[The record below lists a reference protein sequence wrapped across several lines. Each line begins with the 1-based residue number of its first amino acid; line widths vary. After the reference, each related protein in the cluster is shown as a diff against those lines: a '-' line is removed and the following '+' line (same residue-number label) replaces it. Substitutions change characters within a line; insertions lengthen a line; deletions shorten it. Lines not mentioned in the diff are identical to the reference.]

1 MIKVGLI
8 PLLRGP
14 WQGGVNYFH
23 NLLGCYQKYPDPS
36 VKLEVFTPFPEDV
49 ASYQSDAIEIH
60 PCPQLLRRFRNYP
73 RSILKRLLRYDPV
86 LTRVMVQHRINLLT
100 HSTLGRQ
107 TRVNT
112 LLWMPDFQ
120 HKVMPQFFS
129 PEECA
134 NRDSNID
141 MVRLWGNILLS
152 SHAAAKDMRRYY
164 PELAQVKTHI
174 LHFSSTEVL
183 NVALL
188 SRAELEMQY
197 PVHEPYFFLP
207 NQFWQHKNHAV
218 VVEALRQ
225 TSPEIRVIC
234 TGPMQDHRDPAY
246 VPSLVE
252 KVKQAGVE
260 HRFICLG
267 IVPYPTLVSL
277 MHHSIAVVQP
287 SLFEGWSTTVE
298 ESKAMRKQII
308 LSNIDVHL
316 EQAPERGVYFSP
328 DSPEELAACLKRM
341 YADFSPAVEEGFAEQ
356 RPRYKTRIE
365 RDWIEDFAGILKTVS
380 GTQSQAIGGG

>member
-1 MIKVGLI
+1 MCLIRAGLI
-8 PLLRGP
+8 LSLRGVWP
-14 WQGGVNYFH
+14 GLFNYFH
-23 NLLGCYQKYPDPS
+23 NLLACYQKYPDPA
-36 VKLEVFTPFPEDV
+36 VKLDVFTPFPEDF
-49 ASYQSDAIEIH
+49 SRYQSDAIEIH

-73 RSILKRLLRYDPV
+73 RSIMKRLLRYDPV
-86 LTRVMVQHRINLLT
+86 LTRVMERNRIDLLT
-100 HSTLGRQ
+100 HCTLGRQ
-107 TRVNT
+107 TRINT
-112 LLWMPDFQ
+112 LQWMGDFQ

-129 PEECA
+129 QEVCIG
-134 NRDSNID
+134 RDSDISN
-141 MVRLWGNILLS
+141 VRLWGNILLS
-152 SHAAAKDMRRYY
+152 SHAAASDFRRYY

-174 LHFSSTEVL
+174 LHFSSAEVL
-183 NVALL
+183 NIVLL

-197 PVHEPYFFLP
+197 PVKEPYFFLP

-218 VVEALRQ
+218 VVEALRR
-225 TSPEIRVIC
+225 TPPEIRVIC

-246 VPSLVE
+246 VPSLME

-260 HRFICLG
+260 HRFVCLG

-298 ESKAMRKQII
+298 ESKAMRKQIV

-328 DSPEELAACLKRM
+328 DSPEELAACLKRI
-341 YADFSPAVEEGFAEQ
+341 YADFSPAREEGFSAQ
-356 RPRYKTRIE
+356 RPLYRTRIE
-365 RDWIEDFAGILKTVS
+365 RDWIEDFARIMKTVYAAQ
-380 GTQSQAIGGG
+380 G